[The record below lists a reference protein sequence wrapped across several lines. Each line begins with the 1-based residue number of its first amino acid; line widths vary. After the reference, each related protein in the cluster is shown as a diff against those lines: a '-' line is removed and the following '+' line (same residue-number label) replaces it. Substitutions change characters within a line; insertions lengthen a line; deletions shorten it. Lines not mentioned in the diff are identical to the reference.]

1 MVIRSVDPIH
11 LRIGMTAVVQTMV
24 MMSKFRSFCVL
35 VSYLAEQLRLW
46 VNLVVRTTIELY

>member
-35 VSYLAEQLRLW
+35 VSYLAEHLRLW